1 MGKYYDKSQHPRQ
14 HGKPCDIQML
24 VFLVMAS
31 RDYHNNTLQQAVKGE
46 CAQSDGN
53 DFEPICGADP
63 YDRHERHRNR
73 LEVVLAQAGQT
84 QVGADQIH
92 VGNALARPYRLQAF
106 REPTLPIDDRTDHWQ
121 TACGRMDFGVAMLE
135 DERHRESH
143 RLGEMN
149 RSGRCPN

>member
-1 MGKYYDKSQHPRQ
+1 MISSQFAVQIHTIATNDTATALKSFLPRQ
-14 HGKPCDIQML
+14 GKP
-24 VFLVMAS
+24 
-31 RDYHNNTLQQAVKGE
+31 R
-46 CAQSDGN
+46 
-53 DFEPICGADP
+53 
-63 YDRHERHRNR
+63 
-73 LEVVLAQAGQT
+73 
-84 QVGADQIH
+84 VGADQIH
-92 VGNALARPYRLQAF
+92 VGNAPARPYRLQAF